1 MEEKERMRE
10 LMSALKRGRRDE
22 VKEILKG
29 IPKEKW
35 PSAQIIPFVVQDF
48 LKKKKAEENAEYLL
62 HAFAFLSNKHEW
74 SGEKR
79 KRIDRII
86 FYLFVM
92 NTRCMFKKDTVAQ
105 KEILELFNELIS
117 EYPPGKKVVCLVNRR
132 SLSSVKCS
140 RRRNSYMEW
149 LDQYTSIKEESFYHN
164 ASIPRT
170 MSSELAELN
179 NDLIRIREEADRIM
193 DSSSSSSSTSKQ
205 PATREKIAKMSAQV
219 VDSNPYSRLMALQKM
234 GVVEDYEA
242 IRKKTVVVVGVGG
255 VGSVVAEML
264 TRCGVGKLILFD
276 YDKVELANMNR
287 LFYQPHQAGL
297 SKVEAA
303 RQTLVH
309 INPDV
314 EIEAHNY
321 NIITVDNYDKFLDR
335 LEHGGLNNDRIDL
348 ALSCVDNYEARVVV
362 NKACNDLNLV
372 WMNSGVKENAV
383 AGQIQLMDPG
393 RTACFMC
400 IPPGIV
406 AVEGDEKTLKR
417 DGVCA
422 ASLPTTMGIV
432 AGFLVQNT
440 LKYLLKFG
448 KVSEYLGYNALADFF
463 QTEGLKPN
471 PECSERKCIERQK
484 EHLARV
490 AAEGPKVI
498 EVKEEK
504 KEVVHETNEWGIE
517 IGAEDDLVE
526 TTPAPSEPKFAEE
539 ESAVTSK
546 ADVAALM
553 AAMKN
558 M

>member
-1 MEEKERMRE
+1 MEEKIRLRR
-10 LMSALKRGRRDE
+10 LISALKRRDRNE
-22 VKEILKG
+22 VDEILKG
-29 IPKEKW
+29 IPKDKW
-35 PSAQIIPFVVQDF
+35 PSSQIIPFAVQDYL
-48 LKKKKAEENAEYLL
+48 LKRKAEENADYLL
-62 HAFAFLSNKHEW
+62 YSFAFLSKELRW
-74 SGEKR
+74 SEEKR
-79 KRIDRII
+79 KKLHKII
-86 FYLFVM
+86 FYLFIL
-92 NTRCMFKKDTVAQ
+92 NTRLLFKKDTVSQ
-105 KEILELFNELIS
+105 EEINAMFNELVK
-117 EYPPGKKVVCLVNRR
+117 EYPQSNKVIHLVNER
-132 SLSSVKCS
+132 SLSSINCS
-140 RRRNSYMEW
+140 RRKQCYREW
-149 LDQYTSIKEESFYHN
+149 LDQYVSLKEESFYFI
-164 ASIPRT
+164 ASALCT
-170 MSSELAELN
+170 MSSQLVELN
-179 NDLIRIREEADRIM
+179 EELKRIRKDADRIM
-193 DSSSSSSSTSKQ
+193 ESSSSSK

-242 IRKKTVVVVGVGG
+242 IRRKTVVVVGVGG

-264 TRCGVGKLILFD
+264 TRCGIGKLILFD

-297 SKVEAA
+297 SKTEAA
-303 RQTLVH
+303 RQTLIH

-335 LEHGGLNNDRIDL
+335 LEHGSLDNDRIDL
-348 ALSCVDNYEARVVV
+348 VLSCVDNYEARVVV

-471 PECSERKCIERQK
+471 PECSERKCIERQR
-484 EHLARV
+484 EYLARV
-490 AAEGPKVI
+490 AAEGPKEI
-498 EVKEEK
+498 EVKEEE
-504 KEVVHETNEWGIE
+504 KEVVHESNDWGIE
-517 IGAEDDLVE
+517 IGAEDDLIE
-526 TTPAPSEPKFAEE
+526 SNPAPSQPKFAEE
-539 ESAVTSK
+539 EQTMTSK
-546 ADVAALM
+546 DDVAALM
-553 AAMKN
+553 ARMKN